1 MQVGKLFDLFADA
14 QDLCDFFEGV
24 ETREQ
29 LISRLEL
36 LKRQE
41 TDDLLACIVALPVSL
56 NNLLT
61 DTLELSPSIDTSG
74 EDEDEGLDKELEEI
88 ASHLGDGG
96 EESSETN
103 TSPTENQKANPAGE
117 PQPTESEN
125 LLSTVK

>member
-74 EDEDEGLDKELEEI
+74 EDEDEGLDRELEEI
-88 ASHLGDGG
+88 ASHLGEGG
-96 EESSETN
+96 EESSEKN

-125 LLSTVK
+125 LLSTAK